1 MAPPI
6 VFDLLRLFLG
16 PTTPTPRGIDRVDL
30 AYARY
35 LFSSWP
41 GDCVGVLPTPVGM
54 KLYDRRRV
62 LQGLDMLE
70 VLWREGSPRP
80 DTALANVERRIRGK
94 AGAPSDPR
102 HPMIR
107 RLRSVPRLA
116 RLLLATGL
124 PNGGSAV
131 AAAPDEA
138 IYLNVGQ
145 LGWAVPW
152 LVSWMRHRPDVR
164 PVFMLHDA
172 IPVERPDLVTPIGCT
187 AHRRMLSTAARHAA
201 GLIFT
206 TQAATASILQVLESH
221 GQPVPR
227 TISLHLPVAPSFLAS
242 PEPEPEPG
250 PDPGPALADHAYF
263 VVVGAIE
270 QRKNLLMLLNVW
282 SRLRRLRSAR
292 TPRLVIAGS
301 PGRGGRPILRQLQ
314 ISGAAD
320 DVIVAS
326 GLPSPALRRL
336 VANARAVLMPS
347 WAEGFGLP
355 IIEALAVGTPVLAS
369 DLASHRE
376 VGGELAVYLDP
387 DDEAGWLREI
397 CRFADGDTTTAALRG
412 RVGAY
417 QGTTP
422 AQYFSR
428 IAGFLEELR

>member
-1 MAPPI
+1 MASSI

-16 PTTPTPRGIDRVDL
+16 PATPTPRGIDRVDL

-35 LFSSWP
+35 LFSTWP

-54 KLYDRRRV
+54 RLYDRRRV
-62 LQGLDMLE
+62 LRGLDMLE
-70 VLWREGSPRP
+70 ALWREGSARP
-80 DTALANVERRIRGK
+80 DIVLANVERRIRGK

-107 RLRSVPRLA
+107 KLRSVPRLG
-116 RLLLATGL
+116 RLLLAAGL
-124 PNGGSAV
+124 PNGGSAI
-131 AAAPDEA
+131 AAAPDQA

-145 LGWAVPW
+145 LGWAAPW
-152 LVSWMRHRPDVR
+152 LVSWLRHRPDMR

-187 AHRRMLSTAARHAA
+187 AHRRMLKTAAQHAA

-206 TQAATASILQVLESH
+206 TQAATASILRVLESH
-221 GQPVPR
+221 GQPAPR
-227 TISLHLPVAPSFLAS
+227 TISLHLPVAPSFLTSA
-242 PEPEPEPG
+242 EPEPG
-250 PDPGPALADHAYF
+250 PDTEPALANHAYF

-282 SRLRRLRSAR
+282 SRLRRLRSGR

-301 PGRGGRPILRQLQ
+301 PGRGGLPILRQLQ
-314 ISGAAD
+314 TTGAAD

-397 CRFADGDTTTAALRG
+397 CRFADGDSTTAALKG

-417 QGTTP
+417 RGTTP
-422 AQYFSR
+422 AEYFSR
-428 IAGFLEELR
+428 IANFLEDLR